1 MKLSLHKQTHAVP
14 DVFDLFIGKIMRL
27 LQNNS
32 LFTINCENLTN
43 KYRNLH
49 LIFRANFSSFDKKTD
64 FKPLHQILP
73 KYILLTLSL
82 ILVVTIN
89 KAQNFSNSGINVG
102 AKAGGAKLLGEVP
115 YNLSEII
122 NEFDNKTGI
131 VSAFEISKYISQSW
145 EIVTEIGYS
154 NLNGYTFNP
163 EFSAVGIQ
171 HEIPS
176 EINEPVEYINKIYSL
191 NFFFRYYFKPVYSE
205 SFFVPFF
212 NVGGG
217 YLNYNSKFKYID
229 ASDNDLLFGKGTEGY
244 TKLST
249 PVFFLGTGFKT
260 SISSKFYI
268 VSSIDL
274 KMVNYDFLDV
284 IHNYN
289 IEKSRIE
296 LIGLYTEFKIG
307 IFFNFN
313 KSGDDNHG
321 VKNKKGSSSGKTYL
335 PFSR

>member
-1 MKLSLHKQTHAVP
+1 M
-14 DVFDLFIGKIMRL
+14 
-27 LQNNS
+27 
-32 LFTINCENLTN
+32 
-43 KYRNLH
+43 
-49 LIFRANFSSFDKKTD
+49 
-64 FKPLHQILP
+64 HQILP

-122 NEFDNKTGI
+122 NEFDNKTGF
-131 VSAFEISKYISQSW
+131 VSAFEISKYISEHW
-145 EIVTEIGYS
+145 EIVIEMGYS
-154 NLNGYTFNP
+154 NLNGQTFNP
-163 EFSAVGIQ
+163 QFSAEGIQ
-171 HEIPS
+171 AGIPAEI
-176 EINEPVEYINKIYSL
+176 IEPVEYINKL
-191 NFFFRYYFKPVYSE
+191 FGQNVFFRYYFKPVYSE

-217 YLNYNSKFKYID
+217 YLNYNSKFKYTEYE
-229 ASDNDLLFGKGTEGY
+229 NGKVLFGKGTEGY

-249 PVFFLGTGFKT
+249 PVFFVGTGFKT
-260 SISSKFYI
+260 PLSSKLYI
-268 VSSIDL
+268 VSTIDL

-321 VKNKKGSSSGKTYL
+321 VKNKKGSSLGKTYL

>member
-1 MKLSLHKQTHAVP
+1 
-14 DVFDLFIGKIMRL
+14 
-27 LQNNS
+27 
-32 LFTINCENLTN
+32 
-43 KYRNLH
+43 
-49 LIFRANFSSFDKKTD
+49 LIKKTD

-82 ILVVTIN
+82 IFVVTIN

-102 AKAGGAKLLGEVP
+102 AKFGGAKLLGEVP

-122 NEFDNKTGI
+122 NEFDNKTGF
-131 VSAFEISKYISQSW
+131 VSAFEISKYISQHW

-154 NLNGYTFNP
+154 NLNGQTFNP
-163 EFSAVGIQ
+163 QFSAEGVQAGIPA
-171 HEIPS
+171 EIS
-176 EINEPVEYINKIYSL
+176 EPVEYINKL
-191 NFFFRYYFKPVYSE
+191 FGQNVFFRYYIKPASSK

-217 YLNYNSKFKYID
+217 YLNYNSKFKYIEYE
-229 ASDNDLLFGKGTEGY
+229 NGKVLFGKGTEGY

-260 SISSKFYI
+260 PLSSKFHM

-284 IHNYN
+284 IHNYD
-289 IEKSRIE
+289 IEKSRLE
-296 LIGLYTEFKIG
+296 LFGLYTEFKIG
-307 IFFNFN
+307 LFFNIS
-313 KSGDDNHG
+313 KSEDENHEYY
-321 VKNKKGSSSGKTYL
+321 KNKKGSSSGKTYL